1 MPRAKRCVC
10 LMWEQRNRRF
20 FFCTFSM
27 RELMKSL
34 NGTENSVQNI
44 ASVFVKFCSL
54 SLESQRVNLF
64 CVSHLI
70 NRYTFFLIDD
80 DHHVFLFSTLNCV
93 SNDNVSLKKYKM
105 KRFHWGLNRPSLVP
119 QRKDQLTMYF
129 NCIQWISNSNRSY
142 WERIRTV
149 LLQHC
154 HYSYMLTYS

>member
-1 MPRAKRCVC
+1 MVQNSMLKECQGQNDVC
-10 LMWEQRNRRF
+10 AWCGNKEIADF
-20 FFCTFSM
+20 FFCTFFM

-34 NGTENSVQNI
+34 NGTENSAQNI

-93 SNDNVSLKKYKM
+93 SNDNVSFKKNKM
-105 KRFHWGLNRPSLVP
+105 KRFHWGLNRPSVIGATTERPINYVL
-119 QRKDQLTMYF
+119 QLHSMNF
-129 NCIQWISNSNRSY
+129 Q
-142 WERIRTV
+142 
-149 LLQHC
+149 L
-154 HYSYMLTYS
+154 